1 VTNPE
6 ETARGGT
13 RRIWSEF
20 VPYRALVSSEVI
32 SLLQSRKLQV
42 LVAVTPSRLAGVPDL
57 VARYRDAGIDFGLW
71 PMVADEDGRWGS
83 TFNAQLYSDF
93 VLRTADRAGVPCTMA
108 IDLEPPIAL
117 TRALLSGNPLS
128 VRRLARIENRES
140 GLQVLQNLMRALRE
154 RSCRTIGAV
163 HPILLADGDGQSA
176 WQWLLGTPIDAMN
189 FDAVS
194 PMAYTSLI
202 EGYSRG
208 ILARRAATSLLVQTA
223 NAARARWQE
232 RASISLGSVG
242 IGALGDERPY
252 RDVTELAYDVSLARA
267 CGVDDLALFDLGGIL
282 QRPEPSAWLDAFV
295 HTPAAQGPRPLA
307 RRTRILETGMKR
319 AGITIA
325 IYRRLFH

>member
-1 VTNPE
+1 MTSPTE
-6 ETARGGT
+6 KAHRAT

-20 VPYRALVSSEVI
+20 VPYETLCSPEV
-32 SLLQSRKLQV
+32 LRVLKPRKLQI
-42 LVAVTPSRLAGVPDL
+42 LVAVTPARLAGLPQL
-57 VARYRDAGIDFGLW
+57 VATYRDAGIELGLW
-71 PMVADEDGRWGS
+71 PMVDDEDGRWGS

-93 VLRTADRAGVPCTMA
+93 VLRVADMAQGGSTIA

-128 VRRLARIENRES
+128 VRRLARIENRET
-140 GLQVLQNLMRALRE
+140 GLVILQELMRTLRA
-154 RSCRTIGAV
+154 RGHSTIGAV
-163 HPILLADGDGQSA
+163 HPILLADEHGQNA
-176 WQWLLGTPIDAMN
+176 WQWLLGTPIDRMD

-223 NAARARWQE
+223 SAARARWQE

-252 RDVTELAYDVSLARA
+252 RNVAELAHDVALARA
-267 CGVDDLALFDLGGIL
+267 CGVDDLALFDLGGAL
-282 QRPEPSAWLDAFV
+282 QKHQPEAWLDAFV
-295 HTPAAQGPRPLA
+295 ETPAFSGPTPRA
-307 RRTRILETGMKR
+307 RRTRLLEVGMKR
-319 AGITIA
+319 AGATIA
-325 IYRRLFH
+325 LYRRFLG